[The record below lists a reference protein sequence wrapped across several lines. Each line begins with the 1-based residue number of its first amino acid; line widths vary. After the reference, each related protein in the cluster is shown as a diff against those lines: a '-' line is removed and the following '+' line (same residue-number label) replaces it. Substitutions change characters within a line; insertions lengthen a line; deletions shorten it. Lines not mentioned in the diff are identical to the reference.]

1 MIGEKPAS
9 RSTLLEM
16 IPMKLDV
23 DEHCDDFGCSDL
35 LVTAPEPDA
44 TWPWR
49 CQFETVPAPVAPKLR
64 DAILGLPR
72 DNTLRHAYLRKRWS
86 LAACA

>member
-1 MIGEKPAS
+1 MIGEQPAP

-23 DEHCDDFGCSDL
+23 DEHCDDFGCGGL
-35 LVTAPEPDA
+35 LVTALEPDA

-49 CQFETVPAPVAPKLR
+49 CQFEAAPGPVAPKLR

-72 DNTLRHAYLRKRWS
+72 DNALRHSYLRKRWS
-86 LAACA
+86 LAACE

>member
-1 MIGEKPAS
+1 MIGEQPAP

-23 DEHCDDFGCSDL
+23 DEHCDDFGCGGL
-35 LVTAPEPDA
+35 LVTALEPDA

-49 CQFETVPAPVAPKLR
+49 CQFEAAPAPVAPKLR

-72 DNTLRHAYLRKRWS
+72 DNALRHSCLRKRWS
-86 LAACA
+86 LAACE